1 MSVLTRKE
9 QKVYAAIL
17 LIGFSLVLVVI
28 VLRVSIF
35 SKSETFVDQYGNTVK
50 VESKVY
56 LKE

>member
-1 MSVLTRKE
+1 M
-9 QKVYAAIL
+9 YAAIL